1 MIDRFEKSMG
11 MKAIPAVF
19 ENIYAKALAE
29 YEKDGVFFLKKDY
42 IVALNE
48 ETEAYPTIVNELIAE
63 ANIISADREAALY
76 ALFVYRAMENRE
88 LFLQNIKSFVF
99 PEEKYFFFA
108 FFCIMP
114 SIKSTF
120 DTLNARGIPLDIVKQ
135 TVGQYEAC
143 VYVYEKR
150 FDRLGFNKR
159 YFDHMQLYVDCK
171 ILNIGRLRF
180 EIIDLCDPIRF
191 LENKNTGEQV
201 ILFGEGEMR
210 ADGLY
215 ASAPPASFEG
225 NFNATFTET
234 ETEYIGNAVSVGGRC
249 EREVRSFSKSEWTVR
264 AKQHDTCISVHIPDK
279 GALTEEA
286 CVESYHRALDTF
298 KKYYP
303 ELDIKCF
310 HCHSWM
316 LAPELADMMKPESK
330 ILGFA
335 RRYVKYPVP
344 TDGDDVMNFVFYL
357 KAKEYKDLPEDTS
370 LQRSLKQ
377 LYLSGGYLYE
387 YGGLFTEI

>member
-11 MKAIPAVF
+11 MKVIPEVF
-19 ENIYAKALAE
+19 KGIYEKALAE
-29 YEKDGVFFLKKDY
+29 YEKEGTFFLKKDY

-48 ETEAYPTIVNELIAE
+48 ETEAYPTIVGELVAE
-63 ANIISADREAALY
+63 AESISADSEAALY
-76 ALFVYRAMENRE
+76 ALFVYRAMEHRE
-88 LFLQNIKSFVF
+88 LFLENIKSFTF

-114 SIKSTF
+114 AIKATF
-120 DTLNARGIPLDIVKQ
+120 DALNARGIPTDIVKQ
-135 TVGQYEAC
+135 TVGQYEDC

-171 ILNIGRLRF
+171 MLNIGRLRF
-180 EIIDLCDPIRF
+180 EIIEMHDPIRL
-191 LENKNTGEQV
+191 LENKTTGEQV

-210 ADGLY
+210 ADGMY
-215 ASAPPASFEG
+215 ASAPPASKDG
-225 NFNATFTET
+225 GFNASFEET
-234 ETEYIGNAVSVGGRC
+234 DSEYIGTVVSVCGRC
-249 EREVRSFSKSEWTVR
+249 ERKVHSFAKSEWILRV
-264 AKQHDTCISVHIPDK
+264 KPHDTCISVHIPDK

-286 CVESYHRALDTF
+286 CVDSYNRATETF

-303 ELDIKCF
+303 ELDIKAF

-316 LAPELADMMKPESK
+316 LAPELKDMMKPDSK

-335 RRYVKYPVP
+335 NRYMKYPVP

-357 KAKEYKDLPEDTS
+357 KAKDYKDLPEDTS
-370 LQRSLKQ
+370 LQRNLKQ